1 MFVEA
6 GGKLPPKVID
16 AADDAVNLIGRV
28 AETAGWTDRW
38 GSEGGRCGGGL
49 RRRRRRRPTSCRR
62 LPAVD
67 APSWR
72 RSLQSAEEARNSL
85 QPTGHCSPTC
95 DPTSGMWP
103 DVGGGPDVQVWPE
116 PSPEPS
122 PDGSF
127 ESTGGWEAPP
137 GDSDGWPEPSPTPHK
152 DRVDWDPPTR
162 VPFSLTPAPSRICLV
177 TSHFALPLDDG
188 GDPTK
193 LNQAFVDSLTTP
205 VLDRKYRHYDENG
218 EAMRSQLKQLL
229 MQQQMMLHS
238 LQETSTPPTVGD
250 FDRAMRLLRRT
261 THYKVAKGLRER
273 AATDAPA
280 GGASGKS
287 KRLRLKG
294 GWPIDPIADART
306 AQRAKDALDGA
317 SILFQAARHY
327 MMIEA
332 AIAQPPQRADALGG
346 VVLYDGVTEENH
358 CAHLVQRLKAQA
370 AVALRRN
377 GQPHDNIEG
386 RIASLK
392 CLDNPGGQP
401 SYWEMFNTSSHSS
414 LIESEVV
421 VMGNG
426 DGATDATVGQLASI
440 EEGVAVMLS
449 VTGFGDDS
457 VLTQWETDQ
466 LLRQPSPQRVFEA
479 LIGPYDDVCHPKPK
493 SRCLRTF
500 EQRKQH
506 ARETFAEGHPGEW
519 RYSAGPSRCSR
530 GMGTPSAARCPSS
543 SKVLPGI
550 RMNLPGAENRA
561 AMALYLAL
569 GRDALMYNR
578 TLPTRAA
585 TSTGSTTIARAPRR
599 CTTQPIRRRSP
610 RTSGARCSATP
621 RSRRRRRSPSP
632 WGWRSAST
640 TRTTSSSSCT
650 TSSCRS
656 RAAAP
661 RSPTASTRASP
672 TTASSP
678 TRSPSFRAR
687 SSTGSSGRPTR
698 RRRPRRRPSRR
709 STSRRRRPSTTLSG
723 RNCSS
728 GRRRRR
734 RLHQSANYGRNRRSH
749 RGTRRRRRSRSGQ
762 TRHHLH
768 RRRRARRRARRRRPS
783 RRTRRRCRRRPIGSG
798 ATSRRH
804 RRQSRPPRRRR
815 RRRRPRR
822 RRRRRSRRRPRRPRP
837 TRALPNAVT
846 VSPVN
851 RCFRSRA
858 AQPAA
863 RQGDVRPP
871 HVCDGCCKPEL
882 LAATLA
888 AAALVAAAR
897 LVLRHLRARA
907 RVDG

>member
-1 MFVEA
+1 M
-6 GGKLPPKVID
+6 G
-16 AADDAVNLIGRV
+16 
-28 AETAGWTDRW
+28 
-38 GSEGGRCGGGL
+38 
-49 RRRRRRRPTSCRR
+49 
-62 LPAVD
+62 
-67 APSWR
+67 
-72 RSLQSAEEARNSL
+72 
-85 QPTGHCSPTC
+85 PTC
-95 DPTSGMWP
+95 KC
-103 DVGGGPDVQVWPE
+103 GPSVARAVAE

-273 AATDAPA
+273 AATDARRRA
-280 GGASGKS
+280 ARRSKS
-287 KRLRLKG
+287 KRLQLKG

-332 AIAQPPQRADALGG
+332 AIVTNLLNAPTLSE
-346 VVLYDGVTEENH
+346 VLVLYDGVTEENH
-358 CAHLVQRLKAQA
+358 CAHLRQRLLAQA

-449 VTGFGDDS
+449 VTGFCDDT

-519 RYSAGPSRCSR
+519 RYFRWPEQMLSWDGYAFRRPL
-530 GMGTPSAARCPSS
+530 PELS
-543 SKVLPGI
+543 SKVLHPGI

-578 TLPTRAA
+578 TLPNACGHVNWFHYHCTGAA
-585 TSTGSTTIARAPRR
+585 TVYDPTDSAAITTHEWRAMFGNASIPPASALAKSMGMAIGVDH
-599 CTTQPIRRRSP
+599 THDLELIVHDLIVPI
-610 RTSGARCSATP
+610 TSGCTEITDCLHSGKPDHRLLPDEVAFISGKEFDGVLWPPHPPPPPPSPPFEAEYEP
-621 RSRRRRRSPSP
+621 SPSP
-632 WGWRSAST
+632 EHDPLWKELLEWSPPPPPFT
-640 TRTTSSSSCT
+640 PK
-650 TSSCRS
+650 
-656 RAAAP
+656 RALWAQPPFAP
-661 RSPTASTRASP
+661 
-672 TTASSP
+672 
-678 TRSPSFRAR
+678 
-687 SSTGSSGRPTR
+687 
-698 RRRPRRRPSRR
+698 
-709 STSRRRRPSTTLSG
+709 
-723 RNCSS
+723 
-728 GRRRRR
+728 
-734 RLHQSANYGRNRRSH
+734 
-749 RGTRRRRRSRSGQ
+749 GTRRRRRGQSGRI
-762 TRHHLH
+762 RHHRR

-783 RRTRRRCRRRPIGSG
+783 RRTRRRTRRRPTGSG
-798 ATSRRH
+798 ATSHCH
-804 RRQSRPPRRRR
+804 RCRSRPPRRRR

-822 RRRRRSRRRPRRPRP
+822 RRRCRSRRRLRRRQRP
-837 TRALPNAVT
+837 TRALPNAARA
-846 VSPVN
+846 SPVN
-851 RCFRSRA
+851 RCFRCRA
-858 AQPAA
+858 APT
-863 RQGDVRPP
+863 VPP
-871 HVCDGCCKPEL
+871 
-882 LAATLA
+882 
-888 AAALVAAAR
+888 R
-897 LVLRHLRARA
+897 
-907 RVDG
+907 